1 MSVTMHLYKVRPD
14 VEYTGYYMD
23 YVTHADLVKGD
34 DGYYPLENKEK
45 ELSDKELDFVSKF
58 I

>member
-34 DGYYPLENKEK
+34 DGY
-45 ELSDKELDFVSKF
+45 
-58 I
+58 